1 MIGSCLVTSDVPG
14 DGCSMSVA
22 TGGGQE
28 IMRAKTIVPLIIG
41 LAVGFFAIKM
51 GVDMVKKAKGSQDE
65 RRKVYVTAKPI
76 EVASK
81 ITKSMLAARDVPE
94 SLVPG
99 DAFTDAKELIGRVT
113 KMPIA
118 AGVPLTNAMLAPPGA
133 QPGLGARIPAGYRAV
148 SVSVNEQSSVAGFIT
163 PGSRVDV
170 SAVSGR
176 KETSSRL
183 ILSNIEVG
191 AVGQSLDRTGPD
203 GKAVQITKSVTLFL
217 KPTQV
222 QVLNAAV
229 GSRKGRIRLALRGY
243 GSEPGPS
250 FLSQLLTNA
259 MQTQAPKARPAK
271 PKTAPKTRHAR
282 FHVVEVRR
290 GEQAEQ
296 LVFDENGGLRQGDLR
311 ELLSQS
317 KGRGGSSEGDDD
329 TQKRR
334 RMEADG

>member
-1 MIGSCLVTSDVPG
+1 MK
-14 DGCSMSVA
+14 
-22 TGGGQE
+22 
-28 IMRAKTIVPLIIG
+28 AKTIVPLVIG

-65 RRKVYVTAKPI
+65 SRKVYVTAKPI

-81 ITKSMLAARDVPE
+81 ITESMLTARDVPE

-99 DAFTDAKELIGRVT
+99 DAFTDAKALVGRVT

-118 AGVPLTNAMLAPPGA
+118 AGVPITNAMLAPPGA

-170 SAVSGR
+170 SAVYGR
-176 KETSSRL
+176 TDTASRL

-217 KPTQV
+217 TPSQV

-243 GSEPGPS
+243 GNEPGPS
-250 FLSQLLTNA
+250 LLSQMLRNA
-259 MQTQAPKARPAK
+259 MRTRAPKARPPK
-271 PKTAPKTRHAR
+271 PKAVPTPRRPK

-290 GEQAEQ
+290 GEHADR
-296 LVFDENGGLRQGDLR
+296 LVFDENGGLRQGDFQ
-311 ELLSQS
+311 ELMSQT
-317 KGRGGSSEGDDD
+317 KGKRGSSEGDDD
-329 TQKRR
+329 TQERR

>member
-1 MIGSCLVTSDVPG
+1 MK
-14 DGCSMSVA
+14 
-22 TGGGQE
+22 
-28 IMRAKTIVPLIIG
+28 AKTIVPLIIG

-51 GVDMVKKAKGSQDE
+51 GVDMVKKAKGAQNES
-65 RRKVYVTAKPI
+65 RMVYVTAKSV

-81 ITKSMLAARDVPE
+81 LTESMLTAREVPE

-99 DAFTDAKELIGRVT
+99 DAFTDAKALVGRVT

-118 AGVPLTNAMLAPPGA
+118 AGVTVTNAMLAPPGA

-170 SAVSGR
+170 SAVYNRRQTASRSTQSGSR
-176 KETSSRL
+176 LITQPASRL

-217 KPTQV
+217 TPTQV
-222 QVLNAAV
+222 QILNAAV
-229 GSRKGRIRLALRGY
+229 GSRKGKIRLALRGY
-243 GSEPGPS
+243 GNEPGPS
-250 FLSQLLTNA
+250 FLSQLLKNA
-259 MQTQAPKARPAK
+259 MRTRSPKARPPK
-271 PKTAPKTRHAR
+271 PQAAPKPRHSK

-290 GEQAEQ
+290 GEQAER
-296 LVFDENGGLRQGDLR
+296 LVFDENGALRQGDLQG
-311 ELLSQS
+311 LMSQS

-329 TQKRR
+329 TQERR